1 MTGEVYRFLLRMPAE
16 LRDQL
21 KAAAARSGRSLNAEL
36 VDRLERSL
44 ADEQGVL
51 ERLKVHLRQTS
62 PGGKDMPDSHR
73 RRRLALGA
81 AVAFGVLVVALIA
94 GALTRDSGTQ
104 ATGAAQPSVGE
115 AFESGAMSPLL
126 RQKLAASQT
135 FSPGGPET
143 EQGEAGEGAGDGAQE
158 WYAHAAPGNDIPLAA
173 ISGSR
178 EDWAGL
184 KSRGNSAARAACA
197 VSVA

>member
-1 MTGEVYRFLLRMPAE
+1 
-16 LRDQL
+16 
-21 KAAAARSGRSLNAEL
+21 
-36 VDRLERSL
+36 
-44 ADEQGVL
+44 
-51 ERLKVHLRQTS
+51 
-62 PGGKDMPDSHR
+62 MPDSHR

-115 AFESGAMSPLL
+115 AFESGAISPLL

-184 KSRGNSAARAACA
+184 KSRGNSAAKLGDHGQWDNLGPDNA
-197 VSVA
+197 VYPLNPFRNRYVYVPNQYVPAGRTAHSVIDQNCHQSS